1 MLVRQFKFYLL
12 PIFYL
17 FTLIALHSQSTIR
30 FRFFEMLGEMPLM
43 MNIFLN
49 ISGFLFVYPLMQ
61 VETYA
66 IFFSFVMIYL
76 IYLKVR
82 TEIDFY
88 YYKKRFYSEHPNVKA
103 SR

>member
-1 MLVRQFKFYLL
+1 MLVRPFNFFML

-17 FTLIALHSQSTIR
+17 FTLIALYSQTNIE
-30 FRFFEMLGEMPLM
+30 FRFFDMLGEMPLI

-49 ISGFLFVYPLMQ
+49 VSFIVFVYPLLQ
-61 VETYA
+61 LKTYA
-66 IFFSFVMIYL
+66 IFMSFIILYL
-76 IYLKVR
+76 LYLKIR

-88 YYKKRFYSEHPNVKA
+88 YYKKRYYREDINVKA